1 MISKI
6 AWKKLVLCLMIPLLV
21 GGLSALLTRN
31 SMEIFETLQKP
42 PFAPPGW
49 LFPVAWTVLY
59 LLMGTASY
67 LVLESGGDPEKIR
80 QALKVY
86 GIQLAVNFLWP
97 LLFFSLQRYLLSFL
111 WLLLLLVLI
120 VITLLRFRSLSPVAG
135 LLLVPYLLWVVFAG
149 YLNLGIFLL
158 NR

>member
-1 MISKI
+1 MKI
-6 AWKKLVLCLMIPLLV
+6 AWKKLAFCLMIPLLV
-21 GGLSALLTRN
+21 GGLSALLTWN

-42 PFAPPGW
+42 PLAPPGW
-49 LFPVAWTVLY
+49 LFPVVWTVLF

-67 LVLESGGDPEKIR
+67 LVLESGGAPEEIR
-80 QALKVY
+80 QALKIY
-86 GIQLAVNFLWP
+86 GVQLAVNFLWP
-97 LLFFSLQRYLLSFL
+97 LLFFSLQQYLLSFL

-120 VITLLRFRSLSPVAG
+120 AVTFQRFRNLSPTAG
-135 LLLVPYLLWVVFAG
+135 LLLVPYFLWVVFAG

>member
-1 MISKI
+1 MKI